1 MRTNANFKEGGFEIQ
16 KQVIDKQDFQI
27 FESLLNYGETFE
39 NKGNITISMII
50 SFIFHII

>member
-1 MRTNANFKEGGFEIQ
+1 MRTNSNFKEGGLEIQ
-16 KQVIDKQDFQI
+16 SEVIDKEDFQI

-50 SFIFHII
+50 TFIFHII